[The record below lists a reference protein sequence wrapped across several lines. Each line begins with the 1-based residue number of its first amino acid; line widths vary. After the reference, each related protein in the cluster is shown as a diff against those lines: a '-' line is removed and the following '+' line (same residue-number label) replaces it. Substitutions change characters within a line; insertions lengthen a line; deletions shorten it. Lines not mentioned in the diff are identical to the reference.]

1 MKFWKIL
8 ILIFTLKTNIV
19 LGALK
24 TVDKIVAL
32 VNHNIILDSDIRNNI
47 YTIQDNILNT
57 NDNILQDISY
67 YQKILDQLI
76 IDNLIFQISDQQEI
90 NINYNQLNQMINCIL
105 NLYDMTFDQF
115 RSYLYNIGLS
125 YEKFYFQQYQN
136 MLKKQICDHVLHDRA
151 HILTNEIN
159 KITKKSNIID
169 LNKQF
174 KLKHIIFALPIQPT
188 QNQINKIEYFARLLI
203 KKKEFNKNNITELI
217 RTYSNKNII
226 QIIKAHETEWISW
239 KDMPI
244 IFDKHLQ
251 TINKGDVIGPIT
263 SYEGIHIVEI
273 QDIRSK
279 QIMLPVT
286 KVTAKIFS
294 IKNSCENSNIV
305 EQLLQIKERM
315 EKSNTEFGM
324 MIKKKSKDI
333 CFDHYENNTICKDL
347 DDFEPS
353 VRKVLS
359 SLKRNEISIP
369 VYTSCGWRLIQLI
382 DISILEYNEIMYERA
397 YLYLLNKKFDEIIKN
412 WIQELRSESYIKI
425 ID

>member
-19 LGALK
+19 LGAFK
-24 TVDKIVAL
+24 TVNKIVAL

-47 YTIQDNILNT
+47 YMIRDNISNG

-76 IDNLIFQISDQQEI
+76 IDNLIFQISDQQKI
-90 NINYNQLNQMINCIL
+90 NIDHNQLNQMINCIL

-115 RSYLYNIGLS
+115 RSYLYDIGLN

-136 MLKKQICDHVLHDRA
+136 MLKKQICDHVMRNRT

-159 KITKKSNIID
+159 KIAKKSNIID
-169 LNKQF
+169 INKQF
-174 KLKHIIFALPIQPT
+174 KLKHVIFSLPIQPT
-188 QNQINKIEYFARLLI
+188 QCQIDRIEYFARLLI
-203 KKKEFNKNNITELI
+203 KKKELNKDIKELI

-226 QIIKAHETEWISW
+226 QIIKVHETEWISW
-239 KDMPI
+239 KDIPI
-244 IFDKHLQ
+244 IFDKYLQ
-251 TINKGDVIGPIT
+251 TIKKGDVIGPIT
-263 SYEGIHIVEI
+263 SCDGIHILEI
-273 QDIRSK
+273 QDIRYK

-286 KVTAKIFS
+286 KVTAKIFG
-294 IKNSCENSNIV
+294 IKNSCENVSIV
-305 EQLLQIKERM
+305 EQLLQTKEHM
-315 EKSNTEFGM
+315 EKSNTAFGM
-324 MIKKKSKDI
+324 MMKEKSKDI
-333 CFDHYENNTICKDL
+333 CFSHYEENIICKDL

-353 VRKVLS
+353 IRKVLS
-359 SLKRNEISIP
+359 SLKSNEISIP

-397 YLYLLNKKFDEIIKN
+397 YLYLLNNKFDEIMKN

-425 ID
+425 IN